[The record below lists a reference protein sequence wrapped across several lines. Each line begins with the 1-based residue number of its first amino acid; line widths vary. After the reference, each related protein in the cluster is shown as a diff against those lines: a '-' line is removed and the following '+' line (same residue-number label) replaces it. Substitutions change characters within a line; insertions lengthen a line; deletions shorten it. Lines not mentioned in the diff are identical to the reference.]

1 MAGLQRIF
9 HITHPFLAKKIG
21 IYPPVSYNRLFSFH
35 YYWGIFLCLFCTFTI
50 WYTKLKGNIR
60 YLCDKHI
67 YTEKKI
73 IITKQFASFF
83 YISIL
88 HFFSH
93 ISPPCLSLL
102 NFFTSFYEVHTIFFI
117 QMMMFTNIDWHFI
130 ISDVS
135 ILDIEPTDITVS
147 LGQTA
152 VFQCE
157 IQKEDTFFGNHHHN
171 IVWLKNDQPLAMDH
185 RMKLMPSGMLEIT
198 DVKISDK
205 GHYKCNVTTANEDGG
220 NGSQKQLLSQGASLK
235 LNFDGGKLEW
245 FARR

>member
-1 MAGLQRIF
+1 MWIIA
-9 HITHPFLAKKIG
+9 
-21 IYPPVSYNRLFSFH
+21 V
-35 YYWGIFLCLFCTFTI
+35 
-50 WYTKLKGNIR
+50 TKLKGNIR
-60 YLCDKHI
+60 YLCYKHI
-67 YTEKKI
+67 YTEKNHHHKTI
-73 IITKQFASFF
+73 CLFF
-83 YISIL
+83 LHKYIA
-88 HFFSH
+88 FFSH

-102 NFFTSFYEVHTIFFI
+102 NFFTSFYEVHTMYFFI

>member
-1 MAGLQRIF
+1 MWQTYLHRKKNNHHKTICLF
-9 HITHPFLAKKIG
+9 FLHKYIAFFFL
-21 IYPPVSYNRLFSFH
+21 IYPLLVSPS
-35 YYWGIFLCLFCTFTI
+35 WIFLQVFTRYILF
-50 WYTKLKGNIR
+50 
-60 YLCDKHI
+60 
-67 YTEKKI
+67 
-73 IITKQFASFF
+73 
-83 YISIL
+83 
-88 HFFSH
+88 
-93 ISPPCLSLL
+93 
-102 NFFTSFYEVHTIFFI
+102 FFI

>member
-1 MAGLQRIF
+1 M
-9 HITHPFLAKKIG
+9 
-21 IYPPVSYNRLFSFH
+21 Y
-35 YYWGIFLCLFCTFTI
+35 
-50 WYTKLKGNIR
+50 
-60 YLCDKHI
+60 
-67 YTEKKI
+67 
-73 IITKQFASFF
+73 
-83 YISIL
+83 
-88 HFFSH
+88 
-93 ISPPCLSLL
+93 
-102 NFFTSFYEVHTIFFI
+102 FFI
-117 QMMMFTNIDWHFI
+117 QMMIFTNIDWHFI

-198 DVKISDK
+198 DVKVSDK